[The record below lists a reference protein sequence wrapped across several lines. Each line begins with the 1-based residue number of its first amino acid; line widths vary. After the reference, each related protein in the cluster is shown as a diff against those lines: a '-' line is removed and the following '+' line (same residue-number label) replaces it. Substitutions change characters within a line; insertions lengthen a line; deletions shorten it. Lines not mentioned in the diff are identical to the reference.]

1 MAALYIDHNVSR
13 ETSARLRQYGHAVL
27 ETRERGAVRAKD
39 DEQLLIAAS
48 ENWVLITH
56 NRKDFELLHDAWR
69 RWSTAW
75 QVAPAHAGI
84 LLLPQEAPW
93 TPEVLATEINRF
105 LLSGIALTTELYRLK
120 ASGTWERRS

>member
-13 ETSARLRQYGHAVL
+13 ETSARLRQSGHTVL
-27 ETRERGAVRAKD
+27 ETRERGAVRATD

-69 RWSTAW
+69 RWSAAW
-75 QVAPAHAGI
+75 KIAPTHAGI
-84 LLLPQEAPW
+84 LVLPQEAPW
-93 TPEVLATEINRF
+93 TPAILATEIESF
-105 LLSGIALTTELYRLK
+105 LLSGVALNTELYQLK
-120 ASGTWERRS
+120 TSGTWERRP